1 MILARHASL
10 NDLDKIFEL
19 IQQVQSGMTSLPNDI
34 NVLKTRL
41 QRSEDTLQNRIDR
54 QQHGYFFVLED
65 IQQQKII
72 GISAIE
78 VMVGANEPFYNFKI
92 TTQVHSSRELNVYR
106 KFDVLILTND
116 YTGHSELC
124 SLFLSPE
131 ARTGNNGKLISKA
144 RMLFMAAFPECF
156 EPIVIAEMRGYF
168 DENGISPF
176 WKGFGSH
183 FFHVDFAKAD
193 YLTGTGNKAFIAQL
207 MPRFP
212 FYVDFLPSEAQNVI
226 GKVHADTEPALNM
239 LKSEG
244 LKYKNHV
251 DIFDAGPNL
260 EAFVQDLRAVRESQ
274 RVQARLQPD
283 QHHLTNATSAD
294 IISYLVSND
303 RYHGYRAVVVDLP
316 ADAIDLNQMSVELP
330 QDVCEALQVQPDDFV
345 RILTLNPSKPTNQAM
360 TH

>member
-34 NVLKTRL
+34 DVLKKRL
-41 QRSEDTLQNRIDR
+41 QRSEDTLHNCIDR

-65 IQQQKII
+65 TVKQKII

-78 VMVGANEPFYNFKI
+78 VMVGENEPFYNFKI
-92 TTQVHSSRELNVYR
+92 TTQVHSSSELNVYR

-124 SLFLSPE
+124 SLFLAPD
-131 ARTGNNGKLISKA
+131 ARVGNNGKLISKS

-168 DENGISPF
+168 DENGMSPF

-183 FFHVDFAKAD
+183 FFNVDFAKAD
-193 YLTGTGNKAFIAQL
+193 YLTGIGNKTFIAQL

-212 FYVDFLPSEAQNVI
+212 FYVDFLPHEAQQAI

-239 LKSEG
+239 LQSEG

-274 RVQARLQPD
+274 RMQTKIRSQPPT
-283 QHHLTNATSAD
+283 QTEK
-294 IISYLVSND
+294 ISYLVSND
-303 RYHGYRAVVVDLP
+303 RYHGYRAVVVDLTS
-316 ADAIDLNQMSVELP
+316 DEIDLNQMQVHLSQEIC
-330 QDVCEALQVQPDDFV
+330 DALQIQADDFV
-345 RILTLNPSKPTNQAM
+345 RILTLNPSKLTNQAM